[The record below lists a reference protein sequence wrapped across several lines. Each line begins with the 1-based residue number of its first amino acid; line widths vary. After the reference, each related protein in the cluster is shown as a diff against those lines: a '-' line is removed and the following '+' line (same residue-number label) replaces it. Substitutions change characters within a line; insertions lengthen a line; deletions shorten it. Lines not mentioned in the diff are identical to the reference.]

1 MLIIWLPMKELAWE
15 MAETSRM
22 MRRFYD
28 RRAAALGVT
37 TAQWRVLAWLGR
49 QPGMKQVELAE
60 CLDVEPITACRI
72 VDRLEEADLVER
84 QRDPD
89 DRRAWR
95 LVLTPKAQPILER
108 LRALAEEMAGY
119 AFDGLE
125 PEEIDAMR
133 SNLARIRDNVM
144 RAEAA
149 QRESA

>member
-1 MLIIWLPMKELAWE
+1 MKELAWE

-60 CLDVEPITACRI
+60 CLDVEPITACRT
-72 VDRLEEADLVER
+72 VDRLEEAGLVER

-95 LVLTPKAQPILER
+95 LVLTAKAEPILER
-108 LRALAEEMAGY
+108 LRALADEMAGE
-119 AFDGLE
+119 AFEGLE
-125 PEEIDAMR
+125 ITEMQAMR
-133 SNLARIRDNVM
+133 GKLARIRDNVM